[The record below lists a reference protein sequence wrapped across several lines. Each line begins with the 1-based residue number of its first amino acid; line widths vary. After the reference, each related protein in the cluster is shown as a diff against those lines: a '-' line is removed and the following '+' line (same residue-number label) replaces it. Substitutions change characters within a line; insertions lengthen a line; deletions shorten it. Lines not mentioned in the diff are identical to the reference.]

1 MVSLNKKCIFEHYI
15 EVQTIKSLLI
25 DIIFA
30 MIIFSND
37 LFRAA
42 IYRLMLIFTKIAVPL
57 RERIHN
63 TQFSSK
69 LKNWPDKHECYIT
82 KLSKGSTVTKTL
94 AYWAH
99 SQVTKK
105 IKCCEYS
112 PRCLF
117 YKTFRDCCKTHLKR
131 NLRIKLQLRCLYWRG
146 DTQHND
152 IQHND
157 TQPKGLR
164 CDTQPK

>member
-1 MVSLNKKCIFEHYI
+1 MTFSELPSIGLCQYSQRCAILFKEH
-15 EVQTIKSLLI
+15 I
-25 DIIFA
+25 D
-30 MIIFSND
+30 
-37 LFRAA
+37 
-42 IYRLMLIFTKIAVPL
+42 
-57 RERIHN
+57 N

-69 LKNWPDKHECYIT
+69 LKNGSDKHECYIT

-94 AYWAH
+94 AYRAH
-99 SQVTKK
+99 SQVTMK
-105 IKCCEYS
+105 IKGCDYG

-117 YKTFRDCCKTHLKR
+117 YKTLHDCCKIHLKR
-131 NLRIKLQLRCLYWRG
+131 NVRIKLQFRCLYWRS

-164 CDTQPK
+164 CDTQHNNDLPLCCVSLCRLLRFIYFYIESNNAECCCSELS